1 MSLWKHHCAK
11 PHVPKEHHLHHGHLG
26 KDTQVYSLSKGPGV
40 TLGQSAT
47 RSDHYREKHWAQ
59 HLQIPRPCGQC
70 CKAGVGPTCMCWEG
84 PFKFPVRKKQ
94 HTLHVSGRDKV
105 KRKETLSTCFWFEQF
120 EAWPFINAFVAKPN
134 TWEILHCKGFK
145 AVPFICSELL
155 TEACTWEGS
164 WQNRWANC
172 WENVLPTVLSTEFQ
186 ESFNKLTQNGS
197 LFF

>member
-1 MSLWKHHCAK
+1 MWRWVRVLHVQITTEKSTELSISRSQSPVVSAARLVLVQGVCA
-11 PHVPKEHHLHHGHLG
+11 G
-26 KDTQVYSLSKGPGV
+26 KFPWT
-40 TLGQSAT
+40 
-47 RSDHYREKHWAQ
+47 
-59 HLQIPRPCGQC
+59 
-70 CKAGVGPTCMCWEG
+70 
-84 PFKFPVRKKQ
+84 FKFPVRKKQ

-105 KRKETLSTCFWFEQF
+105 KCKETLSTCFWFEQF

-145 AVPFICSELL
+145 AVLFICSELL
-155 TEACTWEGS
+155 TEACTWEGR